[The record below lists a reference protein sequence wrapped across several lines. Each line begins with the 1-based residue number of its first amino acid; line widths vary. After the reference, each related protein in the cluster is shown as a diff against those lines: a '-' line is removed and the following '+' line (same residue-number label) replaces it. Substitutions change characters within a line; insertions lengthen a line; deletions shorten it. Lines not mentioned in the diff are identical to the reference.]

1 MTSSFSSR
9 AAVSKIL
16 LKSTL
21 ECLFGWSYII
31 LKLHDAARHW
41 DLLLLWTPT
50 AGEIICHH
58 SKETSL
64 RSSLIV
70 TDRHWV
76 VWTPT
81 AGEIHCHFNLWRTVC
96 CNHSKETS
104 LRLSLIVIDRHWSSL
119 IVIESSELLQ
129 RARLFVTLI
138 YGVTIQK
145 KPLWDRHWSPLIV
158 IESSELLQRARLFI
172 TLIYG
177 VTIQKKP
184 LWDCHWSSLVVIDRH
199 WVLWTPTV
207 GEIHCHLN
215 LWRTVWCN
223 HSKETSVV
231 ERLYST
237 VKPRLT
243 DGHLVIITVS
253 LLCPV
258 HFQFNPP
265 RTLGLFHAPRLS
277 GSLNWRKRK
286 HENKTGEN
294 WNKNWKLLPFS
305 RPANFSR
312 AFLFP
317 FLSTS

>member
-1 MTSSFSSR
+1 MTQ
-9 AAVSKIL
+9 L
-16 LKSTL
+16 
-21 ECLFGWSYII
+21 
-31 LKLHDAARHW
+31 
-41 DLLLLWTPT
+41 
-50 AGEIICHH
+50 
-58 SKETSL
+58 
-64 RSSLIV
+64 
-70 TDRHWV
+70 
-76 VWTPT
+76 
-81 AGEIHCHFNLWRTVC
+81 
-96 CNHSKETS
+96 
-104 LRLSLIVIDRHWSSL
+104 
-119 IVIESSELLQ
+119 VIEICYSSELLQ

-138 YGVTIQK
+138 YDVTIQK

-158 IESSELLQRARLFI
+158 IEFSELLQRARLFI

-199 WVLWTPTV
+199 WVLWTPTA
-207 GEIHCHLN
+207 GEIIYHFN
-215 LWRTVWCN
+215 LWCN

-305 RPANFSR
+305 RPANFSC

-317 FLSTS
+317 FLPTS

>member
-1 MTSSFSSR
+1 MTQ
-9 AAVSKIL
+9 L
-16 LKSTL
+16 
-21 ECLFGWSYII
+21 
-31 LKLHDAARHW
+31 
-41 DLLLLWTPT
+41 
-50 AGEIICHH
+50 
-58 SKETSL
+58 
-64 RSSLIV
+64 
-70 TDRHWV
+70 
-76 VWTPT
+76 
-81 AGEIHCHFNLWRTVC
+81 
-96 CNHSKETS
+96 
-104 LRLSLIVIDRHWSSL
+104 
-119 IVIESSELLQ
+119 VIEICYSSELLQ

-184 LWDCHWSSLVVIDRH
+184 LWDWHWSSLVVIDRH

-215 LWRTVWCN
+215 LCRTVRCN
-223 HSKETSVV
+223 HSKETSLV

-294 WNKNWKLLPFS
+294 
-305 RPANFSR
+305 
-312 AFLFP
+312 
-317 FLSTS
+317 

>member
-9 AAVSKIL
+9 VAVSKIL

-50 AGEIICHH
+50 AGEIICHFNLWCNH

-64 RSSLIV
+64 RSSLI
-70 TDRHWV
+70 
-76 VWTPT
+76 
-81 AGEIHCHFNLWRTVC
+81 A
-96 CNHSKETS
+96 
-104 LRLSLIVIDRHWSSL
+104 
-119 IVIESSELLQ
+119 
-129 RARLFVTLI
+129 
-138 YGVTIQK
+138 
-145 KPLWDRHWSPLIV
+145 
-158 IESSELLQRARLFI
+158 
-172 TLIYG
+172 
-177 VTIQKKP
+177 
-184 LWDCHWSSLVVIDRH
+184 IDRH

-215 LWRTVWCN
+215 LCRTVWCN
-223 HSKETSVV
+223 HSKETSLV

-305 RPANFSR
+305 RPANFSC

-317 FLSTS
+317 FLPTS

>member
-9 AAVSKIL
+9 VAVSKIL

-50 AGEIICHH
+50 AGEIICHFNLWCNH

-70 TDRHWV
+70 IDRHWV
-76 VWTPT
+76 LWTPT

-96 CNHSKETS
+96 CNHSKEIS
-104 LRLSLIVIDRHWSSL
+104 LRLSLIVIDRHWSSLIVIESSELLQRARLFTTLIYGVTIQKKPLWDRHWSSL

-184 LWDCHWSSLVVIDRH
+184 LWDCHWSSLVVIGRH
-199 WVLWTPTV
+199 WSSLSP
-207 GEIHCHLN
+207 LN
-215 LWRTVWCN
+215 SYSGRNSL
-223 HSKETSVV
+223 SLESV
-231 ERLYST
+231 
-237 VKPRLT
+237 
-243 DGHLVIITVS
+243 
-253 LLCPV
+253 
-258 HFQFNPP
+258 
-265 RTLGLFHAPRLS
+265 
-277 GSLNWRKRK
+277 
-286 HENKTGEN
+286 
-294 WNKNWKLLPFS
+294 
-305 RPANFSR
+305 
-312 AFLFP
+312 
-317 FLSTS
+317 

>member
-1 MTSSFSSR
+1 MTQ
-9 AAVSKIL
+9 L
-16 LKSTL
+16 
-21 ECLFGWSYII
+21 
-31 LKLHDAARHW
+31 
-41 DLLLLWTPT
+41 
-50 AGEIICHH
+50 
-58 SKETSL
+58 
-64 RSSLIV
+64 
-70 TDRHWV
+70 
-76 VWTPT
+76 
-81 AGEIHCHFNLWRTVC
+81 
-96 CNHSKETS
+96 
-104 LRLSLIVIDRHWSSL
+104 
-119 IVIESSELLQ
+119 VIEICYSSELLQ

-145 KPLWDRHWSPLIV
+145 KPLWDRHWSSLIV
-158 IESSELLQRARLFI
+158 IESSELLQRARFI
-172 TLIYG
+172 VTLICGGPYA

-258 HFQFNPP
+258 HFQFHPP

-317 FLSTS
+317 FLSIS

>member
-64 RSSLIV
+64 RSSLIAI
-70 TDRHWV
+70 DRHWV
-76 VWTPT
+76 LWTPT
-81 AGEIHCHFNLWRTVC
+81 AGEIIYHFNLW
-96 CNHSKETS
+96 CNYSKETS
-104 LRLSLIVIDRHWSSL
+104 LRLSLIVI
-119 IVIESSELLQ
+119 
-129 RARLFVTLI
+129 
-138 YGVTIQK
+138 G
-145 KPLWDRHWSPLIV
+145 
-158 IESSELLQRARLFI
+158 
-172 TLIYG
+172 
-177 VTIQKKP
+177 
-184 LWDCHWSSLVVIDRH
+184 RH

>member
-50 AGEIICHH
+50 AGEIICHFNLWCNH

-129 RARLFVTLI
+129 RARLFITLI

-145 KPLWDRHWSPLIV
+145 KPLWDRHWSPLI
-158 IESSELLQRARLFI
+158 A
-172 TLIYG
+172 
-177 VTIQKKP
+177 
-184 LWDCHWSSLVVIDRH
+184 IDRH
-199 WVLWTPTV
+199 LVLWTPTV

-294 WNKNWKLLPFS
+294 WNKNWKLLPFP

>member
-9 AAVSKIL
+9 VAVSKIL

-50 AGEIICHH
+50 AGEIICHFNLWCNH

-70 TDRHWV
+70 IDRHWV
-76 VWTPT
+76 LWTPT

-119 IVIESSELLQ
+119 IVIASSELLQ
-129 RARLFVTLI
+129 RARLFITLI

-215 LWRTVWCN
+215 LCRTVWCN
-223 HSKETSVV
+223 HSKETSLV

-265 RTLGLFHAPRLS
+265 RTLSLFHAPRLS

-294 WNKNWKLLPFS
+294 
-305 RPANFSR
+305 
-312 AFLFP
+312 
-317 FLSTS
+317 